1 MTVIMDEKNTIV
13 QRTCPICR
21 ETFEISIPT
30 DDYIN
35 WQNGE
40 LIQNAMP
47 YLSPSNRE
55 FLISGICGNCQEK
68 IFGGDEE

>member
-13 QRTCPICR
+13 QRVCPVCGK
-21 ETFEISIPT
+21 TFEISIPT

-35 WQNGE
+35 WQCGE
-40 LIQNAMP
+40 LIQDAMP

-55 FLISGICGNCQEK
+55 FLISGICGECQEK